1 MKEGIHPDY
10 YQATVTCNCG
20 NTFVTGSTR
29 PEVVLTSLTRN
40 TEFSNKR
47 IQQAGIVKSQPI
59 LCIRRIK
66 KDITEYEIFE
76 YWWSGCHRRRDDEE

>member
-1 MKEGIHPDY
+1 MLKFVQHVIH
-10 YQATVTCNCG
+10 
-20 NTFVTGSTR
+20 STQDSRKQLR

>member
-20 NTFVTGSTR
+20 NTFV
-29 PEVVLTSLTRN
+29 TSLTRN